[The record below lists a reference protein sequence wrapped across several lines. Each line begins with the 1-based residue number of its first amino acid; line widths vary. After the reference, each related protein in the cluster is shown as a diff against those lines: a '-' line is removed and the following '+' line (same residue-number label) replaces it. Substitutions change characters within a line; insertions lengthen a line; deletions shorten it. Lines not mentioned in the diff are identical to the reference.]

1 MILDRRRLAVILCGL
16 CSFLDL
22 WATQSL
28 LPMLANELKATPVA
42 VSFTVS
48 MPPLAIALIAPW
60 SGVVADVLGRR
71 RVIIAAMFALVVP
84 TVMVGFSTTLG
95 AIVFWRFCQGLFVP
109 PIFAGTV
116 AYVADE
122 FPPHEATTATGLYT
136 AAGVF
141 GGFLSRALTALLAEH
156 FGWRGAFLGLALLTS
171 GLAVGVWLLM
181 PADRGFTRTASLMGS
196 AGHMLQ
202 HFRDKRLVAT
212 YSVGFCVLFTFITI
226 FTFVA
231 FRLAAP
237 PFALSTAAL
246 GSLFVT
252 YLAGVVTTPL
262 VGRGVALLGRQK
274 LVLIALALWALGLL
288 LTLLPSLAATIAG
301 LTIAAAFGFICQAC
315 STSYVALTARQARSS
330 AVGLYVTF
338 YYLGGAVGGVAAGF
352 AWVLAGWPGCVGMAL
367 TVLAI
372 VASLVWRYW
381 SDQLDQRPPE
391 TLSTVPET

>member
-1 MILDRRRLAVILCGL
+1 MFVDRRRIAVILCGL

-28 LPMLANELKATPVA
+28 LPMLAEELHATPVA

-48 MPPLAIALIAPW
+48 MPPLAIALVAPW
-60 SGVVADVLGRR
+60 TGVIADVFGRK
-71 RVIIAAMFALVVP
+71 RVIVAAMFALVVP
-84 TVMVGFSTTLG
+84 TVMVGFATTLG

-116 AYVADE
+116 AYIADE
-122 FPPHEATTATGLYT
+122 FSPREATGVTGLYT

-141 GGFLSRALTALLAEH
+141 GGFLSRSLTALLAEH
-156 FGWRGAFLGLALLTS
+156 FGWRGAFLGLAVLT
-171 GLAVGVWLLM
+171 LCFAIGVLTLM
-181 PADRGFTRTASLMGS
+181 PAERGFKSATSVMGS
-196 AGHMLQ
+196 AWQMLQ

-226 FTFVA
+226 FTFIA

-237 PFALSTAAL
+237 PFGLSTAVL

-252 YLAGVVTTPL
+252 YLAGVITTPL
-262 VGRGVALLGRQK
+262 VGRGVAAFGRPR
-274 LVLIALALWALGLL
+274 LVLIALGIWACGLL
-288 LTLLPSLAATIAG
+288 LTLLPSLAAIVAG
-301 LTIAAAFGFICQAC
+301 LAIAAAFGFICQAA

-338 YYLGGAVGGVAAGF
+338 YYLGGSIGGVIAGL
-352 AWVLAGWPGCVGMAL
+352 AWVVAGWPGCVSVGL
-367 TVLAI
+367 LVLAA
-372 VASLVWRYW
+372 VATLVWRFW
-381 SDQLDQRPPE
+381 DEPAG
-391 TLSTVPET
+391 

>member
-1 MILDRRRLAVILCGL
+1 MVLDRRRIAVILCGL

-28 LPMLANELKATPVA
+28 LPMLAEELQATPVA

-48 MPPLAIALIAPW
+48 MPPLAIALVAPW
-60 SGVVADVLGRR
+60 TGVIADVIGRKR
-71 RVIIAAMFALVVP
+71 IIVAAMFLLVVP
-84 TVMVGFSTTLG
+84 TVMVGYSTTLG

-122 FPPHEATTATGLYT
+122 FPPGEATAATGLYT

-141 GGFLSRALTALLAEH
+141 GGFLSRFLTALLAEH
-156 FGWRGAFLGLALLTS
+156 LGWRGAFIGLALLTLA
-171 GLAVGVWLLM
+171 LAVGVALLL
-181 PADRGFTRTASLMGS
+181 PRERGFARATSLLGS
-196 AGHMLQ
+196 AGQMVQ

-212 YSVGFCVLFTFITI
+212 YSVGFCVLFTLITI
-226 FTFVA
+226 FTFIA

-246 GSLFVT
+246 GALFVT
-252 YLAGVVTTPL
+252 YLAGVITTPL
-262 VGRGVALLGRQK
+262 VGRGVALLGRQR
-274 LVLIALALWALGLL
+274 LVLFALAGWAAALL
-288 LTLLPSLAATIAG
+288 LTLIPNLVAIIAG
-301 LTIAAAFGFICQAC
+301 LALAAAFGFMCQAC

-338 YYLGGAVGGVAAGF
+338 YYLGGSVGGVAAGL

-367 TVLAI
+367 IVLAL
-372 VASLVWRYW
+372 VATLVWRFW
-381 SDQLDQRPPE
+381 TDA
-391 TLSTVPET
+391 T

>member
-1 MILDRRRLAVILCGL
+1 MILDRRRIAVILCGL

-28 LPMLANELKATPVA
+28 LPMLARELNATPVA

-48 MPPLAIALIAPW
+48 MPPLAVALMAPW
-60 SGVVADVLGRR
+60 TGVIADVLGRK
-71 RVIIAAMFALVVP
+71 RVIVAAMFGLVVP

-116 AYVADE
+116 SYVADE
-122 FPPHEATTATGLYT
+122 FPVEEATGATGLYT

-141 GGFLSRALTALLAEH
+141 GGFLSRFLTALLAEH
-156 FGWRGAFLGLALLTS
+156 FGWQGAFLGTALLT
-171 GLAVGVWLLM
+171 LALAIGVLTLM
-181 PADRGFTRTASLMGS
+181 PAERHFTRAASLGGS
-196 AGHMLQ
+196 AMQMLQ

-212 YSVGFCVLFTFITI
+212 WSIGFCVLFTFITI

-231 FRLAAP
+231 FLLAAP
-237 PFALSTAAL
+237 PFELSTAAL

-262 VGRGVALLGRQK
+262 AGRGVAWLGRRN
-274 LVLIALALWALGLL
+274 LVLFAILFWASALL
-288 LTLLPSLAATIAG
+288 LTLLPNLVAIIAG
-301 LTIAAAFGFICQAC
+301 LALAAAFGFMCQAC
-315 STSYVALTARQARSS
+315 STSYVALTARTARSS

-338 YYLGGAVGGVAAGF
+338 YYLGGSVGGIVAGG
-352 AWVLAGWPGCVGMAL
+352 AWTLGGWVGCVVSAL
-367 TVLAI
+367 TVLVL
-372 VASLVWRYW
+372 VASLVYRFWV
-381 SDQLDQRPPE
+381 DQ
-391 TLSTVPET
+391 T

>member
-1 MILDRRRLAVILCGL
+1 MTLDRRRIAVILCGL

-28 LPMLANELKATPVA
+28 LPMLAHELHATPVA

-48 MPPLAIALIAPW
+48 MPPLAIALMAPW
-60 SGVVADVLGRR
+60 TGVVADVLGRK
-71 RVIIAAMFALVVP
+71 RVIVAAMFVLVVP

-122 FPPHEATTATGLYT
+122 FPPGEATGATGLYT

-141 GGFLSRALTALLAEH
+141 GGFLSRFLTALLADH
-156 FGWRGAFLGLALLTS
+156 FGWRGAFLGMAFLTFA
-171 GLAVGVWLLM
+171 LAVGVATLM
-181 PADRGFTRTASLMGS
+181 PKERSFASVPSLLGS
-196 AGHMLQ
+196 AREMMQ
-202 HFRDKRLVAT
+202 HFRDPRLVAT
-212 YSVGFCVLFTFITI
+212 YSIGFCALFTFITI
-226 FTFVA
+226 FTFVG

-237 PFALSTAAL
+237 PFLLSTAAL

-262 VGRGVALLGRQK
+262 VGRGVALLGRRR
-274 LVLIALALWALGLL
+274 LVLLALLVWAVGLV
-288 LTLLPSLAATIAG
+288 LTLMPSLVAIIAG
-301 LTIAAAFGFICQAC
+301 LAIAAAFGFMCQAC
-315 STSYVALTARQARSS
+315 STSYVALTARRARSS

-338 YYLGGAVGGVAAGF
+338 YYLGGSVGGAAAGL
-352 AWVLAGWPGCVGMAL
+352 AWIIAGWPGCVSMAL
-367 TVLAI
+367 IVLAI
-372 VASLVWRYW
+372 VATLVWRYW
-381 SDQLDQRPPE
+381 TDGG
-391 TLSTVPET
+391 

>member
-1 MILDRRRLAVILCGL
+1 MVLDRRRIAVILCGL

-28 LPMLANELKATPVA
+28 LPMLAQELKATPVA

-48 MPPLAIALIAPW
+48 MPPLAIALVAPW
-60 SGVVADVLGRR
+60 TGVIADVLGRK
-71 RVIIAAMFALVVP
+71 RVIVAAMFLLVVP

-116 AYVADE
+116 SYVADE
-122 FPPHEATTATGLYT
+122 FPPHEAIAATGLYT

-141 GGFLSRALTALLAEH
+141 GGFLSRFLTALLAEH
-156 FGWRGAFLGLALLTS
+156 FGWRGAFLGLALLT
-171 GLAVGVWLLM
+171 LAFAIGVLLLM
-181 PADRGFTRTASLMGS
+181 PAERGFTRAASLIGS
-196 AGHMLQ
+196 AGQMLQ

-212 YSVGFCVLFTFITI
+212 YGIGFCVLFTFITI

-231 FRLAAP
+231 FQLSAP
-237 PFALSTAAL
+237 PFELSTAAL
-246 GSLFVT
+246 GFLFIT

-262 VGRGVALLGRQK
+262 VGRAVALLGRRN
-274 LVLIALALWALGLL
+274 LVLAAIAIWAAALL
-288 LTLLPSLAATIAG
+288 LTLVPNLVAIVAG
-301 LTIAAAFGFICQAC
+301 LALAAAFGFVCQAC

-338 YYLGGAVGGVAAGF
+338 YYLGGSVGGIVAGF
-352 AWVLAGWPGCVGMAL
+352 AWVIAGWPGCVLAAL
-367 TVLAI
+367 MVLAV
-372 VASLVWRYW
+372 VASLVWRFW
-381 SDQLDQRPPE
+381 TDQ
-391 TLSTVPET
+391 T